1 MTSAASSVHIG
12 NSIQKGLDNVF
23 GYLPN
28 IIGFLV
34 ILLVGYIIAKV
45 VKAVVNKALQK
56 LKVDDHLT
64 NSHAGGFVERVSPG
78 GRPSRFVGGIAF
90 WLIFLYA
97 LTAAIG
103 ALKIP
108 AVTSFINQV
117 LAYLPNVIAA
127 VLIFVV
133 ASVVATAV
141 VAAVQKTMGDTPTGK
156 VVETV
161 VPGLV
166 MAIAS
171 FMILTQLK
179 IAPAIVTITYAA
191 LIGMLALAGALAF
204 GLGGRDVAARLL
216 EQAYRNGQDA
226 REQARKDLETGK
238 ARAKGEVDGDAY
250 PEEPETAAA
259 TSTRPRSRGTSA
271 GTTRSTT
278 RSTSGTTARKR
289 ASSRR

>member
-12 NSIQKGLDNVF
+12 DSLQKGLDNVF
-23 GYLPN
+23 GYIPN
-28 IIGFLV
+28 IVGFLV
-34 ILLVGYIIAKV
+34 ILLIGYIIARI
-45 VKAVVNKALQK
+45 VKGVVNKALQK

-64 NSHAGGFVERVSPG
+64 NSHAGGFVEKVSPG
-78 GRPSRFVGGIAF
+78 GRPSRFVGGLAF

-117 LAYLPNVIAA
+117 LAYLPNVVAA

-133 ASVVATAV
+133 ASVIATAV

-166 MAIAS
+166 MAIAT

-216 EQAYRNGQDA
+216 ENAYQSGQQA
-226 REQARKDLETGK
+226 REQAKQDLETGK
-238 ARAKGEVDGDAY
+238 ERAKDQADEAY
-250 PEEPETAAA
+250 PDEPQT
-259 TSTRPRSRGTSA
+259 TSRRSSS
-271 GTTRSTT
+271 RSSS
-278 RSTSGTTARKR
+278 STPRKR
-289 ASSRR
+289 ASSSRR

>member
-1 MTSAASSVHIG
+1 MQLASGVHITSSV
-12 NSIQKGLDNVF
+12 QKGLDTVF

-28 IIGFLV
+28 IVGFLV

-56 LKVDDHLT
+56 MRVDEHLT

-78 GRPSRFVGGIAF
+78 GRPSKIVGGVAF

-97 LTAAIG
+97 ASAAIG

-108 AVTSFINQV
+108 AVTSFMNQV
-117 LAYLPNVIAA
+117 LAYLPNVVAA
-127 VLIFVV
+127 VIIFVV
-133 ASVVATAV
+133 ASVIATAV
-141 VAAVQKTMGDTPTGK
+141 VAAVQRTMGDTPTGK

-166 MAIAS
+166 MAIAV

-179 IAPAIVTITYAA
+179 IAVAIVTITYAA

-204 GLGGRDVAARLL
+204 GLGGRDVAAQLL
-216 EQAYRNGQDA
+216 QTAYDNGQNAKEQVKADA
-226 REQARKDLETGK
+226 RTGK
-238 ARAKGEVDGDAY
+238 RRARQQADDAY
-250 PEEPETAAA
+250 PAES
-259 TSTRPRSRGTSA
+259 TSASRSRS
-271 GTTRSTT
+271 RS
-278 RSTSGTTARKR
+278 R
-289 ASSRR
+289 A